1 MVDFHSQ
8 MNYRKIFVT
17 ISSDEKFAST
27 HPASTYRYQS
37 TIMSCVN
44 LGQFLGEYR
53 TVESFEL
60 LVYSQKIL
68 SLSSSLTGKKRS

>member
-1 MVDFHSQ
+1 MKQKGGWNFGWNTIKTSIQDFEMVDFHSQ
-8 MNYRKIFVT
+8 INYRKKNFT
-17 ISSDEKFAST
+17 ISSHEKFAST

-53 TVESFEL
+53 KL
-60 LVYSQKIL
+60 
-68 SLSSSLTGKKRS
+68 